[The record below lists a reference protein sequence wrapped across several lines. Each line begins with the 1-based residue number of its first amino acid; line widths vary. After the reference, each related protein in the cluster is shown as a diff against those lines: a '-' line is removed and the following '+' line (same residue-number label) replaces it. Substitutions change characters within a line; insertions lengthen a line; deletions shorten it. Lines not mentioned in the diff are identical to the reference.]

1 MTEKIP
7 TGMVAL
13 GDWLGCCRWLVVLF
27 ICSVVSDC
35 LQPHGLQHARL
46 LCPSPSPRVC
56 TNSCLLSRWC
66 HPTISSSVTPLSSC
80 PQSFPAPGS
89 FPVSWLFESGAKV
102 LELQLQHQSFQWI
115 FSTDFLYN
123 WLLWSPWCPR
133 DSQESSPAPQFN
145 SINSLVRS
153 LLYGP
158 TLKSVRD
165 YWKNHTFN
173 YMEDFPGGSNGK
185 ASVYNV
191 GDPGSS
197 PGSGRSPG
205 EGNGSLLQY
214 YCLENPMD
222 RGAW

>member
-1 MTEKIP
+1 MHVGQNLVEELLSALCGVCWEKS
-7 TGMVAL
+7 
-13 GDWLGCCRWLVVLF
+13 DWGLVQF
-27 ICSVVSDC
+27 SPSVRSDS
-35 LQPHGLQHARL
+35 LWPHGLQHARL

-133 DSQESSPAPQFN
+133 DSQESSPAPQFK
-145 SINSLVRS
+145 SINSLALS
-153 LLYGP
+153 FLYDP
-158 TLKSVRD
+158 ILTSIHD
-165 YWKNHTFN
+165 YWKNHSFD
-173 YMEDFPGGSNGK
+173 YKDFCRQSNVS
-185 ASVYNV
+185 AF
-191 GDPGSS
+191 
-197 PGSGRSPG
+197 
-205 EGNGSLLQY
+205 
-214 YCLENPMD
+214 
-222 RGAW
+222 